1 MPIENISIIQIIK
14 LIDASNMPGSDEGL
28 HHDFFFFFKKQNTLF
43 KILNVNNNKIIN
55 YTKLKAMLAGNDQYK
70 KPC

>member
-1 MPIENISIIQIIK
+1 MHLTCQDQMK
-14 LIDASNMPGSDEGL
+14 VFTTMV
-28 HHDFFFFFKKQNTLF
+28 FFCFFFKKQNTLF

-70 KPC
+70 KAC

>member
-28 HHDFFFFFKKQNTLF
+28 HHHGFFLFFFFKKQNTLF

-55 YTKLKAMLAGNDQYK
+55 YTKLKASR
-70 KPC
+70 

>member
-1 MPIENISIIQIIK
+1 MHLTCQDQMKVFTTI
-14 LIDASNMPGSDEGL
+14 
-28 HHDFFFFFKKQNTLF
+28 FFFFFKKQNTLF

>member
-28 HHDFFFFFKKQNTLF
+28 HHHGFFLFFFLRNKTLCL
-43 KILNVNNNKIIN
+43 KYSMSIII
-55 YTKLKAMLAGNDQYK
+55 K
-70 KPC
+70 

>member
-1 MPIENISIIQIIK
+1 MK
-14 LIDASNMPGSDEGL
+14 VFTTMV
-28 HHDFFFFFKKQNTLF
+28 FFCFFFKKQNTLF

-70 KPC
+70 KAC

>member
-28 HHDFFFFFKKQNTLF
+28 HHHGFFLFFFKKQNTLF

-55 YTKLKAMLAGNDQYK
+55 YTKLKASR
-70 KPC
+70 